1 MVWSA
6 YLQVCEY
13 YGMGLF
19 GRKKKVEFLAR
30 PKKTKTKRPVKFE
43 TKDGPVEF
51 KAKRRPQRRVRVKFK
66 SKKD

>member
-1 MVWSA
+1 
-6 YLQVCEY
+6 
-13 YGMGLF
+13 MGLF